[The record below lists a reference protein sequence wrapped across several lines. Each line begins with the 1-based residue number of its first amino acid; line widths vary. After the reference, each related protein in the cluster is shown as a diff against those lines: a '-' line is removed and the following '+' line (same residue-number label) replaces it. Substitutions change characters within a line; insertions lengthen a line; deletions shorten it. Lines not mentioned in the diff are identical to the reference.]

1 MNSDYI
7 EVLPIDKIQPTHE
20 ELEVVNTLFK
30 THNNTLNVLLDE
42 AKESLIVGF
51 LFILFSIP
59 QIDNLMNKY
68 IPLTNNSNYFLI
80 LIKALFVIVIFWI
93 LKHFKL
99 MLKKWV
105 EACWKPAIV
114 LFSQVNKEFTF
125 NSGSICKMNRSDFF

>member
-99 MLKKWV
+99 MLKK
-105 EACWKPAIV
+105 
-114 LFSQVNKEFTF
+114 
-125 NSGSICKMNRSDFF
+125 